1 MEDTPHANTTNSGN
15 DKHKVLWV
23 GEELDSF
30 SAFFCDS
37 GGEVIE
43 GALESHSD
51 EIENAEE
58 GTTDDDK
65 REDADTED
73 ATEVSREGFAV
84 LKEENSAFQGSFCG
98 VFVFAIEDPTKT
110 TVTKIVDD
118 GLDDTGDGAANGAA
132 SIATNASTNR
142 TNGVTE
148 LAENA
153 LDGVSCGVVSGDG
166 EEPVFNDFLAFTI
179 DVFW

>member
-118 GLDDTGDGAANGAA
+118 GLDDTSAVSSKA
-132 SIATNASTNR
+132 SVSAGCCCFSSYGCRHGLSVKIQNQMFTPVKITSR
-142 TNGVTE
+142 T
-148 LAENA
+148 
-153 LDGVSCGVVSGDG
+153 
-166 EEPVFNDFLAFTI
+166 AFTI
-179 DVFW
+179 ALSA